1 MKAVFAGGGTG
12 GHISPALALA
22 DALKRVSDNPEILF
36 FGSAGKLEET
46 LVPKNG
52 YQIQLIKISGF
63 NRRNLIKNISLPFK
77 ILSSVNKCKSVLRK
91 FKPDIVIGTGG
102 YVSAPVVYAALK
114 LKIPVLLQ
122 DGNSLPGMVTK
133 MFCDKA
139 DKVIVNFEDTLNYL
153 KRRDNAM
160 VIRHPIRYISEKANK
175 DDSLKYFELKPGLKT
190 LFVFGGSQG
199 SVSLNNAIKKIL
211 PGLYKLDINLIWQS
225 GEYKFEEIRKIAEPF
240 KERVKVISFI
250 HKMDIAYSASDL
262 VVCRAGISSI
272 AELAVFKMPVVLV
285 PFPYASENHQ
295 EKNARS
301 LEKDGAA
308 VVLTDN
314 ELNEK
319 LFNTIEEIIFN
330 NAKLDIMSGN
340 IAKYSDVESSNK
352 IVKEILN
359 ILKKWK
365 Q

>member
-22 DALKRVSDNPEILF
+22 DALKRVTEKPEILF
-36 FGSAGKLEET
+36 IGSEGKLEET

-63 NRRNLIKNISLPFK
+63 NRKNLVKNISLPFK
-77 ILSSVNKCKSVLRK
+77 IISSVNKCKSVLRK
-91 FKPDIVIGTGG
+91 FNPDIVIGTGG

-122 DGNSLPGMVTK
+122 EGNSLPGMVTK
-133 MFCDKA
+133 IFCDKA

-153 KRRDNAM
+153 KRRDNAV

-175 DDSLKYFELKPGLKT
+175 DDSIKYFELKPGLKT
-190 LFVFGGSQG
+190 LLVFGGSQG
-199 SVSLNNAIKKIL
+199 SVSLNNEIKKIL
-211 PGLYKLDINLIWQS
+211 PNIYKLDINLIWQT
-225 GEYKFEEIRKIAEPF
+225 GETKFEEFKKIAEPF
-240 KERVKVISFI
+240 KEKVKVIPFI

-272 AELAVFKMPVVLV
+272 AELAVFRMPVILV

-308 VVLTDN
+308 IVLTDK
-314 ELNEK
+314 ELSEK
-319 LFNTIEEIIFN
+319 LFKTIEEIIFDTG
-330 NAKLDIMSGN
+330 KLQIMSDK
-340 IAKYSDVESSNK
+340 IAEYSDPESANK
-352 IVKEILN
+352 IAKEILK
-359 ILKKWK
+359 IL

>member
-12 GHISPALALA
+12 GHISPAIALA
-22 DALKRVSDNPEILF
+22 DALKRATDNPEILF

-63 NRRNLIKNISLPFK
+63 NRRNVIKNISLPFK
-77 ILSSVNKCKSVLRK
+77 ILSSVNKCKSVLKK
-91 FKPDIVIGTGG
+91 FKPDVVVGTGG

-122 DGNSLPGMVTK
+122 EGNSLPGMVTK

-153 KRRDNAM
+153 KRRDNAL
-160 VIRHPIRYISEKANK
+160 VIRHPIRYFPGKANK
-175 DDSLKYFELKPGLKT
+175 DDSIKYFELQPGLKT

-199 SVSLNNAIKKIL
+199 SVSLNNEIKKLL
-211 PGLYKLDINLIWQS
+211 PLLYKLDINLIWQT
-225 GEYKFEEIRKIAEPF
+225 GETKYEEFRKFAEPF
-240 KERVKVISFI
+240 KERVKVLSFI
-250 HKMDIAYSASDL
+250 HKMDIAYSASDI

-272 AELAVFKMPVVLV
+272 AELAVFNMPVILV
-285 PFPYASENHQ
+285 PFPFASENHQ

-301 LEKDGAA
+301 LEREGAA
-308 VVLTDN
+308 IVLTDK
-314 ELNEK
+314 ELSEK
-319 LFNTIEEIIFN
+319 LYNVINETIFN
-330 NAKLDIMSGN
+330 DTKLKILSES
-340 IAKYSDVESSNK
+340 IAKYSDTESSNK
-352 IVKEILN
+352 IAKEILK
-359 ILKKWK
+359 IA
-365 Q
+365 